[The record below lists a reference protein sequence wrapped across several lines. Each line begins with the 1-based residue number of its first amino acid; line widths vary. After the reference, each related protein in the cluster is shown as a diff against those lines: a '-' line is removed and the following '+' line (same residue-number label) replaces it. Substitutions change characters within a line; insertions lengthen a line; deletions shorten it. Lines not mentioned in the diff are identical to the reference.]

1 MAIKNFIPTVW
12 SETLVKELNNRYIG
26 VDHCIRDYEGDISEC
41 GSVVKIL
48 GVNDI
53 SLYDYIKDR
62 NAENLDEIDLN
73 ERTLEINKAKY
84 FNFMIDDI
92 DRAQSVPG
100 IMEEAMR
107 KAAAA
112 LANDADKT
120 VFSTIATHN
129 GSELALST
137 AYGISNVNKS
147 IDVIFEAR
155 EALYK
160 NGVGSDEE
168 VFLEIAPEVATAITK
183 ANIALST
190 SNAESIKNGYLGSL
204 AGCKIYITNN
214 LHPLKEDNF
223 DARVCVMRT
232 KRAVAFAEQLSEI
245 EAYRPEKK
253 FADAVKGLHLY
264 GSKVIYPKEIAK
276 LEFVFDKIK
285 D

>member
-12 SETLVKELNNRYIG
+12 SETLVKELNNRYVG
-26 VDHCIRDYEGDISEC
+26 VEHCTRDYEGDITEC

-53 SLYDYIKDR
+53 SLYDYITDR
-62 NAENLDEIDLN
+62 TAQNLDEIDLN

-107 KAAAA
+107 KAAVA

-120 VFSTIATHN
+120 VFSTIAN
-129 GSELALST
+129 YKSSDIAFST
-137 AYGISNVNKS
+137 AYGLVDPEKVIN
-147 IDVIFEAR
+147 VIFEAR

-160 NGVGSDEE
+160 KGVDSNEE
-168 VFLEIAPEVATAITK
+168 VFLEICPEVATTITR
-183 ANIALST
+183 ANIAIST
-190 SNAESIKNGYLGSL
+190 NNTESIKNGYLGTL

-214 LHPLKEDNF
+214 LHALREDNF
-223 DARVCVMRT
+223 DARMCVMRT

-264 GSKVIYPKEIAK
+264 GTKVIYPKEIAK
-276 LEFVFDKIK
+276 LEFVFDNVS
-285 D
+285 

>member
-12 SETLVKELNNRYIG
+12 SETLLKELNNRYVG
-26 VDHCIRDYEGDISEC
+26 VDHCTRDYEGDITEC

-53 SLYDYIKDR
+53 SLYDYITDR
-62 NAENLDEIDLN
+62 TAENLDEIDLN

-92 DRAQSVPG
+92 DRAQSIPG

-107 KAAAA
+107 KAAVA

-120 VFSTIATHN
+120 VFSTIAN
-129 GSELALST
+129 YSGSDIALNT
-137 AYGISNVNKS
+137 AYGISSSKNV

-155 EALYK
+155 EHLYK

-168 VFLEIAPEVATAITK
+168 VVLEIAPEVATVITK
-183 ANIALST
+183 ANISMST
-190 SNAESIKNGYLGSL
+190 NNVESIKNGYLGSL
-204 AGCKIYITNN
+204 AGCKIYVTNN

-264 GSKVIYPKEIAK
+264 GTKVIYPKEIAK
-276 LEFVFDKIK
+276 LEFVFDNIS
-285 D
+285 

>member
-26 VDHCIRDYEGDISEC
+26 VDHCTRDYEGDITEC

-53 SLYDYIKDR
+53 SLYDYISDR

-73 ERTLEINKAKY
+73 ERALEINKAKY

-92 DRAQSVPG
+92 DRAQAVPG

-120 VFSTIATHN
+120 VFSTIAAHN
-129 GSELALST
+129 GSDLALST
-137 AYGISNVNKS
+137 AYGISNVNNV
-147 IDVIFEAR
+147 INVIFEAR

-168 VFLEIAPEVATAITK
+168 VFLEICPEVATAITK

-223 DARVCVMRT
+223 NAKVCVMRT

-264 GSKVIYPKEIAK
+264 GTKVICPKEIAK
-276 LEFVFDKIK
+276 LEFVFDNVG
-285 D
+285 